1 MVFTV
6 LSLLAGQLVADPDTG
21 IEDIAQD
28 GYMVGQRQAFKRTA
42 GFGEHHSQ
50 DLPARFLP
58 IFLLSLVFI
67 H

>member
-1 MVFTV
+1 
-6 LSLLAGQLVADPDTG
+6 
-21 IEDIAQD
+21 
-28 GYMVGQRQAFKRTA
+28 MVGQRQAFKRTA

-58 IFLLSLVFI
+58 IFLLLKGRKRVVTAGLFILVKVFPGV